1 MWLIDRTWF
10 KYLSLVIIAFIAYIS
25 STNEGDS
32 FRVIFGSILFI
43 TSILSYLALVAN
55 SVRKRVIFNT
65 KSSKFIY
72 LYFAISISY
81 IIWCV
86 TLILA
91 ISNSTD
97 L

>member
-25 STNEGDS
+25 SASAGDS
-32 FRVIFGSILFI
+32 FRVIFGSLLFI
-43 TSILSYLALVAN
+43 ISILSYLALIAN
-55 SVRKRVIFNT
+55 SVRERVFLIT

-72 LYFAISISY
+72 LYFAISIGY